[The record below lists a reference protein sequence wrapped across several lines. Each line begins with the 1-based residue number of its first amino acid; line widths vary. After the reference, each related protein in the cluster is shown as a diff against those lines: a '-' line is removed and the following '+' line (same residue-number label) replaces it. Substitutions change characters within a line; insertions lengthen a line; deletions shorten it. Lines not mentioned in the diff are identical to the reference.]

1 MMRALTCVTIVA
13 VLAVFLVPWAG
24 AGELSQDYLAGRWV
38 IDSQSCN
45 SMESEYIE
53 FRKDGTYV
61 SGRGGKSEIVGFW
74 NLEDDILKL
83 HMLTSPAFFDDIHG
97 ALADFENKYQYLPA
111 RMVIFNAKKDS
122 LEAIGLLGD
131 VIKRAKAVRCK

>member
-1 MMRALTCVTIVA
+1 MMRTLTCVTIVA

-61 SGRGGKSEIVGFW
+61 SVRGSKSEIVGFW
-74 NLEDDILKL
+74 RLEDDMLEL
-83 HMLTSPAFFDDIHG
+83 HMLTSPAFFDDIDVSLSWNAG
-97 ALADFENKYQYLPA
+97 GSYTAVQNITVSGTDAVYTRGNSSDTWGRSWA
-111 RMVIFNAKKDS
+111 RS
-122 LEAIGLLGD
+122 S
-131 VIKRAKAVRCK
+131 